1 MDVEPAGR
9 DLEQGPIGRQPP
21 LADERHATLGIERD
35 DRHGTRV
42 TRDLARAAGPI
53 GPLDRVDAE
62 RQELALVEDTRVDD
76 PFGEVDEFG
85 PGG

>member
-1 MDVEPAGR
+1 
-9 DLEQGPIGRQPP
+9 
-21 LADERHATLGIERD
+21 
-35 DRHGTRV
+35 V
-42 TRDLARAAGPI
+42 TRDLARAAGPV

-62 RQELALVEDTRVDD
+62 RQELALVEDARVDD